1 MIIII
6 IRGVDENDGGHDS
19 EPEDEPIDTSVTIRT
34 MGITT
39 APEGTRYNQ
48 VTVQPTVG
56 AHLEHSIG
64 TEDITEDMIETIAVN
79 PTGIENIV
87 NIVQEL
93 PTGQGDYINES
104 TLTTLKIGKYSF
116 QQNGLKLIEKDAN
129 NNYIFPVAIDVNVP
143 QIQPSENTL
152 NYSDLER
159 EYNDDTGQWLEPGD
173 VELTN
178 EQGQVTATL
187 DVSDAAIYPRGRF
200 IKKENVVIE
209 YDGTNQKYFAKQ
221 TYDYPV
227 TKAEFEFDMNNSTI
241 PVPQLESGQVCR
253 QNRQYWIYNSDQ
265 DQPVEIEPN
274 APQQQRLRLTETKD
288 SVRAGEDLIGSF
300 TVDVPANV
308 TTKTI
313 TTNGTYNASSDNVDG
328 YSTVTV
334 NVPNPAPYT
343 VNTAFD
349 LENSRFELGISLN
362 DDWGMITK
370 NNDSSPYNGSQ
381 LIGTGQPYGLLVT
394 MVFIINTTEK
404 WWYFSINAPTYI
416 TSTSTITFRN
426 NSTEYDMYFYTNC
439 KGIDSIEGGKYTLIY
454 YDYDYN
460 KLYEFLYQR
469 SVNVTPEQNLII
481 SSDSISTNYHYR
493 KGYFNTDHCPV
504 LNNALS

>member
-1 MIIII
+1 
-6 IRGVDENDGGHDS
+6 
-19 EPEDEPIDTSVTIRT
+19 

-64 TEDITEDMIETIAVN
+64 TEDITQDMIETIAVN
-79 PTGIENIV
+79 PPGIENVV

-104 TLTTLKIGKYSF
+104 TLTTIKIGKYSI
-116 QQNGLKLIEKDAN
+116 QQNGLNLIETDAN

-159 EYNDDTGQWLEPGD
+159 EYDDDTGEWLEPGD

-227 TKAEFEFDMNNSTI
+227 TKAEFEFDMNRSTI
-241 PVPQLESGQVCR
+241 PVPQLDSGQVCR

-308 TTKTI
+308 TTKRI
-313 TTNGTYNASSDNVDG
+313 EENGTYNASSDNVDG

-343 VNTAFD
+343 ISTRID
-349 LENSRFELGISLN
+349 LSNSSFELAIPLDNSWGFISKTYSSTPN
-362 DDWGMITK
+362 RITF
-370 NNDSSPYNGSQ
+370 DGSQ
-381 LIGTGQPYGLLVT
+381 LIGDHPYGLLVSI
-394 MVFIINTTEK
+394 VFIINTTEK
-404 WWYFSINAPTYI
+404 WWAMTRNTPRYI
-416 TSTSTITFRN
+416 TSTSTITFSN
-426 NSTEYDMYFYTNC
+426 NSTEYDLYYNYACIGLDSVMSGYYTIN
-439 KGIDSIEGGKYTLIY
+439 Y
-454 YDYDYN
+454 YDYDSN
-460 KLYEFLYQR
+460 KVYENGQYALNTEKIN
-469 SVNVTPEQNLII
+469 SLII
-481 SSDSISTNYHYR
+481 SSFTSSVHYL
-493 KGYFNTDHCPV
+493 KGYYNTDHCNF
-504 LNNALS
+504 LNDAL